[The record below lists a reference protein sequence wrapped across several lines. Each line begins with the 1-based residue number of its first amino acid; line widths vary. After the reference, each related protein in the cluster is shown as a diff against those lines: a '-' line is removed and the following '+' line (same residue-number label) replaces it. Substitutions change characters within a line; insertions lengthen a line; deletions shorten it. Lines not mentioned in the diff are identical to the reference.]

1 MAYTTDITGD
11 ITGDTDLTKGWDVVF
26 AVRYSVLNTAIR
38 NTYKTK
44 PDSMPGK
51 FSGNTHGKLGSN
63 EVVGSWGVWQITTGG
78 SGIYIQMNCPI
89 AAGWYNGDKLD
100 LTGYTVV
107 IRVQLDFFEHKTEGD
122 TSLKQ
127 ELKLR
132 LDKSDPNNPPVV
144 IVTILDPQ
152 GIALEAG
159 DAGMLEGPFKAW
171 FTDNL
176 VLFDH
181 VFCTAD
187 TTETESTADGLYWL
201 KPSFTACAAAE
212 PTATTGLTQEQIM
225 DQSVFAVLHTIEGR
239 KPEGLAAE
247 IDLNAIPMGK
257 NTALSFSNAC
267 FLRHF
272 IEPALPFLFQIDT
285 SQCTDKAAVE
295 RLLKE
300 FGENFE
306 VVNDGKEI
314 SNKRNLSL
322 PPMRLPEDV
331 GGKIAHLLKEYGE
344 YFVKGFANE
353 LNPPP
358 PPPSLPEDVGG
369 KIVHPDIEAGD
380 FSIEVDGQVL
390 RVTFTNMHY
399 EYSPGI
405 DVYLTYQSELMLSM
419 KDKRLQLTETKRS
432 IKGQVTK
439 SSLASWFQIAGGIAL
454 GIILIPI
461 GGALGK
467 VIGGEI
473 SVAIS
478 GAAEGLGDE
487 AGQLLIPA
495 TEAGIGD
502 LAGTAARDAE
512 LAEQEAA
519 QAAAEETNAIVAG
532 ALRVTRSV
540 TGYLKSNVAKILGS
554 MAAAGVGGTIA
565 ATPDIMRAIANGDL
579 SNIPDLTKFSKEILF
594 NISWADAS
602 NFEPDCA
609 ELHDALQ
616 ISGNVTV
623 DVKK

>member
-1 MAYTTDITGD
+1 MANRTDNAGDTD

-26 AVRYSVLNTAIR
+26 AVRYNALNTAIR

-51 FSGNTHGKLGSN
+51 FSGNTHGKLGWS
-63 EVVGSWGVWQITTGG
+63 EVVGSWGAWQITTGG

-89 AAGWYNGDKLD
+89 AAGWYNGDTLD

-107 IRVQLDFFEHKTEGD
+107 IRVQLDFFEHKTEDD

-132 LDKSDPNNPPVV
+132 LDKSDPNHPPVV
-144 IVTILDPQ
+144 IVTILDSQ
-152 GIALEAG
+152 GHAMEAG

-187 TTETESTADGLYWL
+187 TTETESTANGLYWL

-239 KPEGLAAE
+239 KPAELAPE

-257 NTALSFSNAC
+257 NAAFNLSNAC

-285 SQCTDKAAVE
+285 SQCTDKAAVA

-322 PPMRLPEDV
+322 PPMSFPDDP
-331 GGKIAHLLKEYGE
+331 GK
-344 YFVKGFANE
+344 
-353 LNPPP
+353 
-358 PPPSLPEDVGG
+358 
-369 KIVHPDIEAGD
+369 KIVKPDIKAGD

-399 EYSPGI
+399 EYSAGI

-419 KDKRLQLTETKRS
+419 KDKCLQLTETKRS

-439 SSLASWFQIAGGIAL
+439 SSLVSWFQIAGGIAL

-467 VIGGEI
+467 AIGGVI
-473 SVAIS
+473 SGAVS

-532 ALRVTRSV
+532 ALRVARSV
-540 TGYLKSNVAKILGS
+540 SGYFKSNVAKILGS
-554 MAAAGVGGTIA
+554 MAAAGVGGTVT
-565 ATPDIMRAIANGDL
+565 ATPDIMGAIANNDL
-579 SNIPDLTKFSKEILF
+579 SNIPDLTKFSKEVLF

-623 DVKK
+623 MVA

>member
-1 MAYTTDITGD
+1 MTDNTD

-26 AVRYSVLNTAIR
+26 AVRYNALNTAIR

-44 PDSMPGK
+44 PESMPGK
-51 FSGNTHGKLGSN
+51 FSGNTHGKLGSS
-63 EVVGSWGVWQITTGG
+63 EVVGSWGAWQITTGG

-89 AAGWYNGDKLD
+89 AAGWYNGDTLD

-107 IRVQLDFFEHKTEGD
+107 IRVQLDFFEHKTEDD

-152 GIALEAG
+152 GHAMDAG

-212 PTATTGLTQEQIM
+212 PTAMTGLTQEQIM

-239 KPEGLAAE
+239 KPAGLAAE

-257 NTALSFSNAC
+257 NAAFSLSNAC

-285 SQCTDKAAVE
+285 SQCTDKVAVA
-295 RLLKE
+295 RLLRE

-322 PPMRLPEDV
+322 PPM
-331 GGKIAHLLKEYGE
+331 
-344 YFVKGFANE
+344 
-353 LNPPP
+353 
-358 PPPSLPEDVGG
+358 SLPEDAGNKV
-369 KIVHPDIEAGD
+369 VHPDIKAGD

-399 EYSPGI
+399 EYSAGI

-439 SSLASWFQIAGGIAL
+439 STLVSWFQIAGGIAL

-467 VIGGEI
+467 AIGGAI
-473 SVAIS
+473 SGAVS
-478 GAAEGLGDE
+478 GAAEGVGDE

-532 ALRVTRSV
+532 ALRVARSV
-540 TGYLKSNVAKILGS
+540 SGYFKSNVAKILGS
-554 MAAAGVGGTIA
+554 MAAAGVGGTVA
-565 ATPDIMRAIANGDL
+565 ATPDIMGAIANKDL
-579 SNIPDLTKFSKEILF
+579 SNIPDLTKFSKEVLF

-623 DVKK
+623 MVA